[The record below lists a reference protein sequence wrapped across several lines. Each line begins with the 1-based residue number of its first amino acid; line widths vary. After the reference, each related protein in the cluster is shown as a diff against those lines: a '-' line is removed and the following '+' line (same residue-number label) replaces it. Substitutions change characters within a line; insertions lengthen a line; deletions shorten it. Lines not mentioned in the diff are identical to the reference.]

1 MKYFRKPIIACLAI
15 STAFAQQPVAQQMV
29 SQSQPEITVSEA
41 APYRHFERLQPLL
54 NPFHI
59 QPRIVGPAK
68 LTNSP
73 RIEMLVRAG
82 NLYLSKDDVIA
93 LALENNIDIAV
104 QRYAPLLSQEVLR
117 RAMAGAALRDLSVG
131 IAPGPTSVSLSGV
144 SSSAVGLAGGGSG
157 VSSGGG
163 LVVSTGVSPIGLDPY
178 LFAQASFVHNT
189 TPQSNLSASF
199 VPFLLQTSRNYV
211 LQYGQSWSTGTS
223 ATLTFQSQRTQ
234 VNSRGY
240 PLNPFTSGVL
250 DLSLNQNLLQ
260 GYGFGVNKRFIH
272 MAKNNMKVSDLQF
285 KLQVITTI
293 SAILN
298 VYWDLVSF
306 DEDLRIKEKALETAQ
321 KLFEDNK
328 HQAEIGTLPQIEV
341 TRAEAQVSQS
351 KEDLLISQT
360 NVAQQEIILKNALTR
375 NGSVSGWLD
384 DVHIIPLDKVVVPAT
399 ENLKPTAALIEDA
412 INARPEIDQAKI
424 NLESTKISGAGTK
437 NALLPSLSAFADVNN
452 SGLAGP
458 QSAIVGAPPGAPNLI
473 GGYGNLLG
481 QIFTRDFPSYSAG
494 LSLNIPFR
502 NRVAQADYVLDQ
514 LSLRRNELQYQKA
527 IGQVRVDVRNA
538 VIGLQQARSRYETA
552 VATRKLAE
560 QTLEAEQMRFK
571 FGQST
576 IAIVVQAQRDL
587 ANDQSAEVQSMANY
601 THARIAFEQAIGQTL
616 DSNDVSIEE
625 AQKGEVARKSSIPDN
640 APPPVPLP
648 KP

>member
-1 MKYFRKPIIACLAI
+1 MKYFRSPIVCLV
-15 STAFAQQPVAQQMV
+15 TASCVLAQQPAPGQQMV
-29 SQSQPEITVSEA
+29 SQSQAEITISEP
-41 APYRHFERLQPLL
+41 APIKHFQPIL
-54 NPFHI
+54 NPFHV
-59 QPRIVGPAK
+59 QPRVVGPAK
-68 LTNSP
+68 MTNSP
-73 RIEMLVRAG
+73 RIDMLVRAG

-104 QRYAPLLSQEVLR
+104 QRYAPYLSEEVLR
-117 RAMAGAALRDLSVG
+117 RAMAGSALRDLSVG
-131 IAPGPTSVSLSGV
+131 IAPGPQSISLSGV
-144 SSSAVGLAGGGSG
+144 SANSVSLAGGGSG

-163 LVVSTGVSPIGLDPY
+163 LVASTGVSPIGLDPF
-178 LFAQASFVHNT
+178 LFAQANFSHNT
-189 TPQSNLSASF
+189 IPQSNLSASG
-199 VPFLLQTSRNYV
+199 VPFLATGNQSYAV
-211 LQYGQSWSTGTS
+211 QYGQSWATGTS
-223 ATLTFQSQRTQ
+223 ATATYSSTRTS
-234 VNSRGY
+234 VNSPSY
-240 PLNPFTSGVL
+240 PLNPFTTGTL
-250 DLSLNQNLLQ
+250 DFSVNQQLLQ
-260 GYGFGVNKRFIH
+260 GLGFAVNKRFIR
-272 MAKNNMKVSDLQF
+272 MAKNNIKVSDLQF

-321 KLFEDNK
+321 QLYADNK

-351 KEDLLISQT
+351 KEDLLISET

-384 DVHIIPLDKVVVPAT
+384 DVHIIPLDKVVVPTT
-399 ENLKPTAALIEDA
+399 ENLKPTASLIEDA
-412 INARPEIDQAKI
+412 INARPEIDQAKL

-437 NALLPSLSAFADVNN
+437 NALMPSLSAFADYN
-452 SGLAGP
+452 SGGLSGP
-458 QSAIVGAPPGAPNLI
+458 QSTLHLAPPGAPTSI

-481 QIFTRDFPSYSAG
+481 QLFTGEFPNYSAG
-494 LSLNIPFR
+494 VSLTIPFK

-527 IGQVRVDVRNA
+527 VGQVRVDVRNA
-538 VIGLQQARSRYETA
+538 VIGLQQARARYETA

-571 FGQST
+571 FGQSS
-576 IAIVVQAQRDL
+576 IAIVVQSQRDL
-587 ANDQSAEVQSMANY
+587 ASNQSAEVQSMANY

-616 DSNDVSIEE
+616 DLNNVSIDE
-625 AQKGEVARKSSIPDN
+625 ARNGEVARKSVIPAN
-640 APPPVPLP
+640 VPGP
-648 KP
+648 KQ

>member
-1 MKYFRKPIIACLAI
+1 MKYTRSPIIALMAA
-15 STAFAQQPVAQQMV
+15 TAVLAQQAVAPQQMV
-29 SQSQPEITVSEA
+29 SQPQPEISISQP
-41 APYRHFERLQPLL
+41 APFRHFERLQPII
-54 NPFHI
+54 NPFQV

-93 LALENNIDIAV
+93 LALENNLDIAV
-104 QRYAPLLSQEVLR
+104 QRYAPYLSEEVLR
-117 RAMAGAALRDLSVG
+117 RALSGAPLRDLSVG
-131 IAPGPTSVSLSGV
+131 IAPGPQSISLNGV
-144 SSSAVGLAGGGSG
+144 SANAVSLAGGGSG

-163 LVVSTGVSPIGLDPY
+163 LVASTGVSPIGLDPY
-178 LFAQASFVHNT
+178 IVAQASFSHNT
-189 TPQSNLSASF
+189 IPQSNLSASG
-199 VPFLLQTSRNYV
+199 VSSLATGGRSYV
-211 LQYGQSWSTGTS
+211 VQYGRAWATGTN
-223 ATLTFQSQRTQ
+223 AAVTFSSNRTS
-234 VNSRGY
+234 VNSPNY
-240 PLNPFTSGVL
+240 PLNPFTSGNL
-250 DLSLNQNLLQ
+250 DFSINQQLMQ
-260 GYGFGVNKRFIH
+260 GLGFGVNKRFIRI
-272 MAKNNMKVSDLQF
+272 AKNNIKVSDLQF

-306 DEDLRIKEKALETAQ
+306 DEDLRIKEKALGTAQ
-321 KLFEDNK
+321 QLFEDNK

-360 NVAQQEIILKNALTR
+360 NVSQQEIILKNALTR

-384 DVHIIPLDKVVVPAT
+384 DVHIIPMDKVTVPT
-399 ENLKPTAALIEDA
+399 SENLRPTAALIEDA
-412 INARPEIDQAKI
+412 INSRPEIDISKV
-424 NLESTKISGAGTK
+424 NLQSTKINGAGTR
-437 NALLPSLSAFADVNN
+437 NALLPSLNAFADFNTGAL
-452 SGLAGP
+452 SGP
-458 QSAIVGAPPGAPNLI
+458 QNILPKASPASPAFV

-481 QIFTRDFPSYSAG
+481 QLFSGDFPNYSAG
-494 LSLNIPFR
+494 ISLNIPFK

-514 LSLRRNELQYQKA
+514 MALRRNELQYNKA
-527 IGQVRVDVRNA
+527 VGQVRVDVRNS
-538 VIGLQQARSRYETA
+538 VIGLQQARARYETA

-587 ANDQSAEVQSMANY
+587 ANNQSAEVQSMANY
-601 THARIAFEQAIGQTL
+601 THARIGFEQAIGQTL
-616 DSNDVSIEE
+616 DANNISIEE
-625 AQKGEVARKSSIPDN
+625 AKAGEVARKSVIPDN
-640 APPPVPLP
+640 APEPR
-648 KP
+648 K